1 MGWRGLRLQCV
12 AVAGQ
17 EPGLVSHIAG
27 ILGSPL
33 ELRLVR

>member
-1 MGWRGLRLQCV
+1 MGWRGLRPQRV

-17 EPGLVSHIAG
+17 EPGLVSHVAS